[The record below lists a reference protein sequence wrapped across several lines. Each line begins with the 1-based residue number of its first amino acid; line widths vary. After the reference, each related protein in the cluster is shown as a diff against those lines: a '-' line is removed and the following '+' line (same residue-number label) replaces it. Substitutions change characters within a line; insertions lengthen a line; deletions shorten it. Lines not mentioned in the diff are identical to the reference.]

1 MRGNGKESPS
11 RSPEAEAEEPRASEG
26 REDLL
31 QSQQSWVGGPDPCV
45 GCRKSQGHGA
55 LSRRAGSGIRDRLS
69 QVPGGRVQ
77 VSGLGREH
85 SCAVPASLCLGP

>member
-1 MRGNGKESPS
+1 MGESPS
-11 RSPEAEAEEPRASEG
+11 RSPEAEAEELRAPEG
-26 REDLL
+26 REKAFC
-31 QSQQSWVGGPDPCV
+31 SRASKVGWEVLPRV

-55 LSRRAGSGIRDRLS
+55 LSRRAGSGIRDCLS

-85 SCAVPASLCLGP
+85 SCAVPAGLCFRP